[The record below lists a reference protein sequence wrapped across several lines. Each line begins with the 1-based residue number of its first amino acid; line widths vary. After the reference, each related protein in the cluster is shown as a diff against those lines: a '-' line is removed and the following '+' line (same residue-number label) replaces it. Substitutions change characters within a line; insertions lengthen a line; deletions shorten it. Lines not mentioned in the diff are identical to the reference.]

1 MPMHTIIQQQRKALG
16 LTQEQVARCLNVS
29 TAAVSKWENGLT
41 SPDVGLLP
49 PLARLLKVD
58 MNALFEFHE
67 TLSRQETGLF
77 CNQLAGKAPE
87 EAFALAQDKLR
98 EFPHDESL
106 RLNVALL
113 LDGLLVQAST
123 DHPELEAQVSAWYT
137 QLGQSE
143 DEAIRA
149 SANSMQVNRYI
160 RQNRLDEAQEVLDT
174 IPDKGALSAA
184 LPDKLMLQVSIDL
197 KRGQPEE
204 AALALEQALFQ
215 AGTRTQLLLSRL
227 ADAEL
232 ACGDTDA
239 ARSVAETSQAIAQA
253 LELWPYNQHT
263 ALWQVAVHNRD
274 AQEALT
280 RLEQMLET
288 LEQPW
293 QLGNTVLYRRMAPQ
307 SKEFQPGE
315 LRALLLG
322 QLEQDPDLS
331 WLREHPR
338 AQALLQRIHP

>member
-67 TLSRQETGLF
+67 TLSRQEIGLF
-77 CNQLAGKAPE
+77 CNQLAGKEVE
-87 EAFALAQDKLR
+87 EAFALAQDELR
-98 EFPHDESL
+98 EFPHDEAL

-113 LDGLLVQAST
+113 LDGLLVQAPT
-123 DHPELEAQVSAWYT
+123 DHPELEAQVSTWYA

-174 IPDKGALSAA
+174 IPDKGERSSA

-197 KRGQPEE
+197 KRGQPEA

-227 ADAEL
+227 VDAEL
-232 ACGDTDA
+232 ACGDAHA
-239 ARSVAETSQAIAQA
+239 ARWVAEASQALAQA

-280 RLEQMLET
+280 RLEQMLAA

-293 QLGNTVLYRRMAPQ
+293 QLGDTVLYRRMAPQ
-307 SKEFQPGE
+307 AKPFQPGE
-315 LRALLLG
+315 LHALLLG
-322 QLEQDPDLS
+322 QLEQDPDLT
-331 WLREHPR
+331 WLRDLPQT
-338 AQALLQRIHP
+338 QALLQRFRP

>member
-1 MPMHTIIQQQRKALG
+1 M
-16 LTQEQVARCLNVS
+16 
-29 TAAVSKWENGLT
+29 
-41 SPDVGLLP
+41 GLLP

-67 TLSRQETGLF
+67 TLSRQEIGLF

-87 EAFALAQDKLR
+87 EAFALAQEKLR
-98 EFPHDESL
+98 EFPRDESL

-113 LDGLLVQAST
+113 LNGLLVQSPT

-184 LPDKLMLQVSIDL
+184 LPDKLMLQVSLDL

-227 ADAEL
+227 VDAEL

-293 QLGNTVLYRRMAPQ
+293 LLGDTVLYRRMAPQ
-307 SKEFQPGE
+307 AKEFHPGE

-338 AQALLQRIHP
+338 AQALLEN

>member
-67 TLSRQETGLF
+67 TLSRQEIGLF
-77 CNQLAGKAPE
+77 CNQLAGKVPE
-87 EAFALAQDKLR
+87 EAFALAQEKLR
-98 EFPHDESL
+98 EFPRDESL

-113 LDGLLVQAST
+113 LDGLLVQAPT
-123 DHPELEAQVSAWYT
+123 DHPELEAQVSAWYA

-149 SANSMQVNRYI
+149 SANSMQVSRCI
-160 RQNRLDEAQEVLDT
+160 RQNQLDEAQEVLDT

-215 AGTRTQLLLSRL
+215 SGTRTQLLLSRL
-227 ADAEL
+227 VDAEL
-232 ACGDTDA
+232 ACGDADA

-253 LELWPYNQHT
+253 LALWPYNQYT
-263 ALWQVAVHNRD
+263 ALWQVAVHHRD

-280 RLEQMLET
+280 RLEQLLEA

-293 QLGNTVLYRRMAPQ
+293 QLGDTVLYRRMAPQ
-307 SKEFQPGE
+307 AKEFHPGE
-315 LRALLLG
+315 LRALLLV

-331 WLREHPR
+331 WLRDHPR
-338 AQALLQRIHP
+338 AHALLEN

>member
-1 MPMHTIIQQQRKALG
+1 M
-16 LTQEQVARCLNVS
+16 
-29 TAAVSKWENGLT
+29 
-41 SPDVGLLP
+41 GLLP

-58 MNALFEFHE
+58 MNALFAFHE
-67 TLSRQETGLF
+67 TLSRQEIGLF

-87 EAFALAQDKLR
+87 EAFALAQEKLR
-98 EFPHDESL
+98 EFPRDESL
-106 RLNVALL
+106 RLNVTIL

-123 DHPELEAQVSAWYT
+123 DHPELEAQVSAWYA

-149 SANSMQVNRYI
+149 SANSMQVSRYI
-160 RQNRLDEAQEVLDT
+160 RQNRLDEAQEVLNT

-184 LPDKLMLQVSIDL
+184 LPDKLMLQVSLDL

-227 ADAEL
+227 VDAEL

-293 QLGNTVLYRRMAPQ
+293 QLGDTVLYHRMAPQ
-307 SKEFQPGE
+307 AKAFQPGE

>member
-1 MPMHTIIQQQRKALG
+1 M
-16 LTQEQVARCLNVS
+16 
-29 TAAVSKWENGLT
+29 
-41 SPDVGLLP
+41 GLLP

-67 TLSRQETGLF
+67 TLSRQEIGLF
-77 CNQLAGKAPE
+77 CNQLAGKALE
-87 EAFALAQDKLR
+87 EAFALAQEKLR

-113 LDGLLVQAST
+113 LNGLLMQSTT

-184 LPDKLMLQVSIDL
+184 LPDKLMLQVSLDL

-227 ADAEL
+227 VDAEL
-232 ACGDTDA
+232 ACGDADA
-239 ARSVAETSQAIAQA
+239 ARSVVETSQAIAQA
-253 LELWPYNQHT
+253 LELWPYNQYT

-280 RLEQMLET
+280 RLEQMLEA

-293 QLGNTVLYRRMAPQ
+293 QLGDTVLYRRSCGPCCWVSWSRTRTSVGCGNTPGPRPFSNAPTHE
-307 SKEFQPGE
+307 KPPGSSI
-315 LRALLLG
+315 
-322 QLEQDPDLS
+322 LEPPGVVCFRSGISAVPPGANPADTG
-331 WLREHPR
+331 
-338 AQALLQRIHP
+338 